1 MAYGRDGWGG
11 GTGGWRR
18 GGDGGG
24 RGFGAMAGRWF
35 GGLPPVTGWLLKA
48 NIAVFLVFG
57 FGHLVG
63 SAFLDGLEAMLALS
77 MAGVRHGML
86 WQPVTYMF
94 LHGGLWHLVLNMM
107 TLYFLGPDT
116 ERSMG
121 SLHYG
126 LMYAIS
132 GIAGGLGW
140 LWLSGGRGY
149 CVGASGAIFGVMGA
163 FATLFPRRQLTFFVF
178 IFPITLEAWKAVIGL
193 TAVQMLMIGGGTGG
207 GIAYAAHVM
216 GALAGFLYIDRLFES
231 AHFRRTI
238 ARVAQWFG
246 REWTFRLPRRG
257 SPRSGGSGGGAAG
270 RPSDA
275 VPEEEVERILEK
287 ISRQGIQSLT
297 PEERETL
304 HRASAR
310 F

>member
-1 MAYGRDGWGG
+1 MAYGRGGWESGG
-11 GTGGWRR
+11 GGWT
-18 GGDGGG
+18 
-24 RGFGAMAGRWF
+24 GRWF
-35 GGLPPVTGWLLKA
+35 GGLPPVTAWLLKA
-48 NIAVFLVFG
+48 NVIVFLVFG

-63 SAFLDGLEAMLALS
+63 SALLNGLEAVLALS

-121 SLHYG
+121 ALHYG

-140 LWLSGGRGY
+140 LWLSGGRGF

-178 IFPITLEAWKAVIGL
+178 IFPITMEAWKAVIGL
-193 TAVQMLMIGGGTGG
+193 TALQMLLIGGGNAG

-216 GALAGFLYIDRLFES
+216 GALAGFLYIDRLYES
-231 AHFRRTI
+231 AHFRRMLS
-238 ARVAQWFG
+238 RVAQWFG
-246 REWTFRLPRRG
+246 RDWNFRLPRRG
-257 SPRSGGSGGGAAG
+257 GGNGGGGRSGSGAARG
-270 RPSDA
+270 DA
-275 VPEEEVERILEK
+275 PPEEEVNRILDK

>member
-1 MAYGRDGWGG
+1 MAAYGRDGWGG

-18 GGDGGG
+18 GGGWT
-24 RGFGAMAGRWF
+24 GRWF
-35 GGLPPVTGWLLKA
+35 AGIPTVTAWLLKA
-48 NIAVFLVFG
+48 NILVFLVFG

-63 SAFLDGLEAMLALS
+63 SGLLQGLEGALALS
-77 MAGVRHGML
+77 MDGVRHGML

-94 LHGGLWHLVLNMM
+94 LHGGLWHLVLNML

-121 SLHYG
+121 PLHYG

-140 LWLSGGRGY
+140 LWLSGGHGF

-163 FATLFPRRQLTFFVF
+163 FATLFPRRRLTFLVFVF
-178 IFPITLEAWKAVIGL
+178 PVTMEAWKAVIGL
-193 TAVQMLMIGGGTGG
+193 TALQMLMIGGGAGT

-216 GALAGFLYIDRLFES
+216 GALAGFLYIDQLFES
-231 AHFRRTI
+231 AHFRRMLS
-238 ARVAQWFG
+238 RVAQWFG
-246 REWTFRLPRRG
+246 REWSFRLPRRD
-257 SPRSGGSGGGAAG
+257 G
-270 RPSDA
+270 RRVPPSSSSRPGDA
-275 VPEEEVERILEK
+275 PPEDEVNRILDK
-287 ISRQGIQSLT
+287 ISREGIQSLT
-297 PEERETL
+297 PEERDTL